1 MRLLVDENFFMTS
14 VRLLRAAGYDVAAAS
29 EDAPGDDDERV
40 LARAVWEAR
49 ILLTLDQDY
58 GELIYRRGLPAPP
71 GVVLFR
77 FLSTH
82 REEGA
87 ERLLQVLRV
96 EGRALEG
103 QLTVVTPEH
112 VRQRSLP

>member
-1 MRLLVDENFFMTS
+1 MRFLADENFFTTS
-14 VRLLRAAGYDVAAAS
+14 VRLLRAAGHDVAAAS

-40 LARAVWEAR
+40 LARAAR
-49 ILLTLDQDY
+49 EGRVLLTLDQDY

-77 FLSTH
+77 FLDAQ
-82 REEGA
+82 EEAA
-87 ERLLQVLRV
+87 ERLLHVLRV

-103 QLTVVTPEH
+103 QFTVVTPEH